1 MYQGGYHVLLDP
13 LSKYTVMSIA
23 WFLWQYGMYNVHMY
37 LSNAHIYLQGYRLIL
52 VYTKVR

>member
-37 LSNAHIYLQGYRLIL
+37 LSKMLTFICQATG
-52 VYTKVR
+52 